1 MYLSVFFPSGR
12 YYAADAHDP
21 SFPEWPPHPS
31 RLFSAIVASAYR
43 SGSGMT
49 ELKRRTIEW
58 LESLPPP
65 SIAAPDV
72 ELSPAP
78 TCYVPPGDSVGP
90 KGKKGQEKYEHGVH
104 RWGKPRHFP
113 NATIMG
119 DPVIYY
125 DWQEDLDVDL
135 LTALEEITEGITHV
149 GTSHSIALVN
159 PYSGEMTQ
167 APTLLPDPQGTRFL
181 RIPAPGR
188 LQELDGVFDQTAGVR
203 RPAPA
208 CEPLASYR
216 QAKDQTI
223 QEQAFEFIALRISDS
238 AHGADTSAYLGRAVR
253 RAVMSVLGDD
263 APPVVHGHNHEKHIG
278 WLPLPDVGHRHASGR
293 IVGIG
298 IMLPQELDMKERK
311 KILAGLNEVR
321 EVRLL
326 DGRVAQL
333 SAPTPGERLPV
344 VLSQQTWTRPCR
356 TWATVTPVVLDRPP
370 KKLTDK
376 RVRSALVESMVF
388 AGYPEPQDIQVSTF
402 SFFRG
407 APPAF
412 RVPAEKPRYH
422 AVVRFKEPVKGPVIA
437 GRLRYFGIGFFRP
450 LPSDIYFGDL
460 NNDV

>member
-65 SIAAPDV
+65 SIAAPDA

-78 TCYVPPGDSVGP
+78 TCYVPPGDFGP
-90 KGKKGQEKYEHGVH
+90 KRKNEHGVH
-104 RWGKPRHFP
+104 RLRQPRHFP
-113 NATIMG
+113 SATIMG
-119 DPVIYY
+119 DPVVYY
-125 DWQEDLDVDL
+125 AWKEDPEEDF
-135 LTALEEITEGITHV
+135 LTALDEITAGITHV

-159 PYSGEMTQ
+159 PYQGEMTQ

-181 RIPAPGR
+181 RIPASGR
-188 LQELDGVFDQTAGVR
+188 LQELDGVFGQTAGIR

-216 QAKDQTI
+216 PAKDQTMK
-223 QEQAFEFIALRISDS
+223 EQASEFITLRISGT

-253 RAVMSVLGDD
+253 RALMSVLGDE
-263 APPVVHGHNHEKHIG
+263 APPVVHGHNHKKHIG

-298 IMLPQELDMKERK
+298 IMLPQELDMKEHK
-311 KILAGLNEVR
+311 EILAGLNAVR
-321 EVRLL
+321 EVRLP

-344 VLSQQTWTRPCR
+344 VLSRQTWIRPCS

-370 KKLTDK
+370 KRLTDE
-376 RVRSALVESMVF
+376 RVRKALVESLIF
-388 AGYPEPQDIQVSTF
+388 AGYPEPQEIKVSTF
-402 SFFRG
+402 SVFRG

-422 AVVRFKEPVKGPVIA
+422 AVIRFKEPVKGPVIA
-437 GRLRYFGIGFFRP
+437 GRLRYFGIGLFRP
-450 LPSDIYFGDL
+450 LPSGINFGDMT
-460 NNDV
+460 NDV